1 MCFLTERIVTNT
13 PECGVD
19 AASRGR
25 FRTTGRGARL
35 PRNALRDAALRSGRQ
50 TARAYQFW

>member
-25 FRTTGRGARL
+25 FRTMGRGARL

-50 TARAYQFW
+50 TARAYPFW